1 MNCTKCQYVRVSD
14 GNFLFKCKLCD
25 NEHQCGPGTCDS
37 TAYNTDYTNICTLTG
52 MCFEQRMCD
61 SIIDTNRGIT
71 NTLDQR
77 YFHRVKRDQQI
88 KNSIIE
94 REFVHEMFDEL
105 DFYKELESHK
115 RINLLN
121 KILELW
127 RTFVE
132 QAHNKGVYIHRK
144 DKRCF
149 VVAIMF
155 GLTTG
160 ISCSNGYVVEPHS
173 HIKIGKLNKKKSY
186 GKFKVS
192 DIRDGQKLIMR
203 MFDNFQVVEPVKI

>member
-1 MNCTKCQYVRVSD
+1 MTCETCQFARVSQD
-14 GNFLFKCKLCD
+14 NFLFKCTICAA
-25 NEHQCGPGTCDS
+25 EHVCGPGVCDA

-61 SIIDTNRGIT
+61 SVIDTNRGIT
-71 NTLDQR
+71 NTIDQK

-94 REFVHEMFDEL
+94 REFINEMFEEL
-105 DFYKELESHK
+105 DFYRELDSQK
-115 RINLLN
+115 RIELLN
-121 KILELW
+121 KVLTLW
-127 RTFVE
+127 RSFVQ
-132 QAHNKGVYIHRK
+132 QAHNKDVYIHRK

-149 VVAIMF
+149 IVAIMF
-155 GLTTG
+155 GLTSG

-173 HIKIGKLNKKKSY
+173 NIKLGKLNKKKSY
-186 GKFKVS
+186 NKFKVS

-203 MFDNFQVVEPVKI
+203 MFDNCDIPEPIKI